1 MDDSTPIIDVTAHPT
16 AGFVPN
22 DDFWAFLRRR
32 KGSISLLWFIGSVAG
47 LWWLLSRPHFFEA
60 ESRIMIVRTGAGG
73 PVSEAELA
81 SEIELIRDP
90 SHLEKTAAKQQANST
105 DAQTHERLGKVI
117 AALSVT
123 TAGKS
128 NLVAIQYRDPDPA
141 SAARAVNQI
150 VELYLADRRFIF
162 QTVGRPATT
171 SGSRALD
178 LLSAFDA
185 LNHGTQLQTELQ
197 SRVQR
202 RLELENRV
210 VELKAQIRDHQEG
223 SVTLRKRLSSLPDR
237 VRSQTR
243 TRTPGI
249 SAPKQV
255 EETEIIN
262 PFRQEIESSLLKND
276 TAIAGLRARVEETNT
291 ALAEARILEIRLSA
305 LTSERE
311 KLERQAADSRVS
323 TDPTNTADRPNLRAT
338 LINRAEAPYA
348 PLPRYTAL
356 WSPVTLLAALLVAFV
371 IAWLIDQ
378 FDKPIY
384 TSGDF
389 ERASGVPPMD
399 DFAHGAGA

>member
-16 AGFVPN
+16 SGFVPN

-32 KGSISLLWFIGSVAG
+32 KGSVALLWLLGGIGG

-90 SHLEKTAAKQQANST
+90 SHLEKTAARQLDHAT

-117 AALSVT
+117 AALNVT

-128 NLVAIQYRDPDPA
+128 NLVAIQYRDADPA

-162 QTVGRPATT
+162 QTAGRPSTT
-171 SGSRALD
+171 SGNRALD
-178 LLSAFDA
+178 VLSAFDA

-202 RLELENRV
+202 RLELENRL
-210 VELKAQIRDHQEG
+210 VELKAQIRDHQEA
-223 SVTLRKRLSSLPDR
+223 SATLRKRLASLPDH
-237 VRSQTR
+237 VRSETR
-243 TRTPGI
+243 TRTPGV
-249 SAPKQV
+249 SAPRQV
-255 EETEIIN
+255 EETDIIN
-262 PFRQEIESSLLKND
+262 PFRQEIESSLLRND
-276 TAIAGLRARVEETNT
+276 TAIAGLRARVEETNS
-291 ALAEARILEIRLSA
+291 ALAEARILETRLSA
-305 LTSERE
+305 LTSERD
-311 KLERQAADSRVS
+311 KLERQAADSRVFA
-323 TDPTNTADRPNLRAT
+323 DPNTADRPNLRAT
-338 LINRAEAPYA
+338 LNNRAEAPYA
-348 PLPRYTAL
+348 PLPRYTAF
-356 WSPVTLLAALLVAFV
+356 WVPVALLAALLLALIV
-371 IAWLIDQ
+371 AWLIDQ

-399 DFAHGAGA
+399 DFAQGAGA